1 VTIIIIIMF
10 KAYKQSMK
18 ALTAN
23 PVRTVLTTLGIVIGI
38 ATVIVVLSAG
48 AGFRSLIDAQLS
60 SWGTD
65 TLFIETR
72 VPPTTKNRANNNAT
86 SADFSRA
93 TSIVQIT
100 SFKTSNLDE
109 IKKLSNVSGA
119 YGIATG
125 LAVVSYRDNAKNVIY
140 YAAGAEMFN
149 IDKHTLKVGR
159 FFTQAEDIGANQVV
173 ILGSALSDDL
183 FGQDDPLGKL
193 IRIGT
198 SNFQVIG
205 VYNPQGSMATGG
217 IDDGLYM
224 PLVTAQ
230 KKMLG
235 INYITVGVVQLKNI
249 NLGDATAESIRETM
263 RRLHNITDP
272 AKDDFTVTTQAEA
285 MDTFNT
291 IFNGITILLIAIA
304 SISLIVGGVGI
315 MNIMY
320 VIVTE
325 RTAEIGLK
333 KALGATKSN
342 IMTEFLVES
351 ILVTVL
357 GGVLGILLGAVL
369 SWIVSIIAKYA
380 GLEWVFTVPLY
391 AIIIAVGV
399 SGTIGISFGVF
410 PARSA
415 AKLDPI
421 EALRYE

>member
-1 VTIIIIIMF
+1 MF
-10 KAYKQSMK
+10 NAYKQSVK
-18 ALTAN
+18 SLTAN

-72 VPPTTKNRANNNAT
+72 VPPTTKNMANNNAT

-93 TSIVQIT
+93 TSTVQIT

-109 IKKLSNVSGA
+109 IKKLPNVSGA

-149 IDKHTLKVGR
+149 IDKHTLEVGR
-159 FFTQAEDIGANQVV
+159 FFTQAEDVGANQVV
-173 ILGSALSDDL
+173 ILGSSLSDDL

-198 SNFQVIG
+198 LNFQVIG

-217 IDDGLYM
+217 ADDGLYV

-235 INYITVGVVQLKNI
+235 INYITIGVVQMKDI
-249 NLGDATAESIRETM
+249 NLGDATAELIRTTM
-263 RRLHNITDP
+263 RRLHSITDP
-272 AKDDFTVTTQAEA
+272 TKDDFTVTTQAEA

-333 KALGATKSN
+333 KSLGATNSD
-342 IMTEFLVES
+342 ILREFLVES
-351 ILVTVL
+351 ILVTLL
-357 GGVLGILLGAVL
+357 GGILGILLGAVL
-369 SWIVSIIAKYA
+369 SWLVSLIAGYA
-380 GLEWVFTVPLY
+380 GLEWIFTVPVY

-399 SGTIGISFGVF
+399 SGTIGVSFGVF

-415 AKLDPI
+415 SKLDPI
-421 EALRYE
+421 EAMRYE

>member
-1 VTIIIIIMF
+1 MF
-10 KAYKQSMK
+10 KAYKQSIK

-38 ATVIVVLSAG
+38 ATVILVLSAG
-48 AGFRSLIDAQLS
+48 AGFRSLIDSELS

-72 VPPTTKNRANNNAT
+72 VPPTTKNLANNNAA
-86 SADFSRA
+86 SVDFSRA
-93 TSIVQIT
+93 TSTVQIT
-100 SFKTSNLDE
+100 SFKVSNLDE
-109 IKKLSNVSGA
+109 IKKLGNVSGA

-125 LAVVSYRDNAKNVIY
+125 LAVASYRNNAKNVIY
-140 YAAGAEMFN
+140 YAAGAEMFS
-149 IDKHTLKVGR
+149 IDKHTLKKGR
-159 FFTQAEDIGANQVV
+159 FFTQAEDTGANQVV
-173 ILGSALSDDL
+173 ILGSALADDL

-193 IRIGT
+193 VRIGT
-198 SNFQVIG
+198 LNFQVIG
-205 VYNPQGSMATGG
+205 IYNPQGSMSAGG
-217 IDDGLYM
+217 ADDSLYV
-224 PLVTAQ
+224 PLTTAQ

-235 INYITVGVVQLKNI
+235 INYITVGVVQMKDI

-263 RRLHNITDP
+263 RRLHSITNS

-285 MDTFNT
+285 MNTFNT

-304 SISLIVGGVGI
+304 SISLVVGGVGI

-325 RTAEIGLK
+325 RTSEIGLK
-333 KALGATKSN
+333 KALGATNSD
-342 IMTEFLVES
+342 ILTEFLIES

-357 GGVLGILLGAVL
+357 GGIIGILFGAVL
-369 SWIVSIIAKYA
+369 SWLLYLVANYY
-380 GLEWVFTVPLY
+380 GLAWAFSVPLY

-399 SGTIGISFGVF
+399 SGTIGIAFGVL

-415 AKLDPI
+415 GKLDPI